1 MIRVV
6 TADPHTMAQLG
17 YAAALDADPE
27 LDLVGQAGHAA
38 PARQL
43 VAARRPDVLLVDL
56 DLPGVDGLRL
66 GRLLRQDQPHL
77 GLILVGPVDDAVLYR
92 AFEHRFS
99 GYLTRSAGV
108 EAVRAAIHRAALAP
122 TNFAAPDPTGALS
135 RRRAPAALSPRET
148 QVLRHLYV
156 GANNAAIATSMD
168 LTESTVRTYLAR
180 VYDKL
185 GVHSRAEALAA
196 ATEHGLL

>member
-17 YAAALDADPE
+17 YVAALDADPE
-27 LDLVGQAGHAA
+27 LHLVAQASHAA
-38 PARQL
+38 PARRL
-43 VAARRPDVLLVDL
+43 VTAHRPDVVLLDL
-56 DLPGVDGLRL
+56 DLPGVDALGLGTLLRAERPRL
-66 GRLLRQDQPHL
+66 GV
-77 GLILVGPVDDAVLYR
+77 ILVGPPDDRLLLR
-92 AFEHRFS
+92 ALHQRFS
-99 GYLTRSAGV
+99 GYLARSTGV
-108 EAVRAAIHRAALAP
+108 ESIRAAIHRAALAP
-122 TNFAAPDPTGALS
+122 INFSAPDLDAVLA
-135 RRRAPAALSPRET
+135 RRRAPAALSPREA

-156 GANNAAIATSMD
+156 GANNAAIADSMS

>member
-43 VAARRPDVLLVDL
+43 VARQRPDVVLLDL
-56 DLPGVDGLRL
+56 DLPGVDGLGL
-66 GRLLRQDQPHL
+66 GALLRADLPHV
-77 GLILVGPVDDAVLYR
+77 GLVLVGPPDDRLLLR
-92 AFEHRFS
+92 ALRQRFS
-99 GYLTRSAGV
+99 GYLARTAGV
-108 EAVRAAIHRAALAP
+108 ESVRGAIHRAALAP
-122 TNFAAPDPTGALS
+122 TNFAAPDFDATATQRL
-135 RRRAPAALSPRET
+135 APAALSPRET

-156 GANNAAIATSMD
+156 GANNAAIADSMR